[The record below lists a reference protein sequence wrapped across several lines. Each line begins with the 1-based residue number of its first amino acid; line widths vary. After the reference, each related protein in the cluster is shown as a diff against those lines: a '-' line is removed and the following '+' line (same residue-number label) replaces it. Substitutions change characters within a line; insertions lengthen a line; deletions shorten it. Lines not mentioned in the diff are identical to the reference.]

1 MKKTISH
8 TYKIILC
15 FRYAII
21 LALVFSTSIAT
32 AGAQDTTLNKY
43 GLWVIGEP
51 LIFQKTLIHSPS
63 KKMVDINKFV
73 PGIKIDL
80 RYAGKNNFMQQVL
93 YVPATT
99 TYLRLPAAT
108 ALAKVQNELRQ
119 KGYGL
124 KIWDAYRPYSVT
136 EKMWEPVK
144 DDRYAANP
152 AFGSGHN
159 RGVAVDL
166 TVIDLRSG
174 KEIDMGTS
182 FDNFTDSAHHDF
194 KNLPANVL
202 ANRLLLRTLMEK
214 YGFKALESE
223 WWHYALPDAKK
234 YELLDL
240 SFEDLKKLR

>member
-1 MKKTISH
+1 MV
-8 TYKIILC
+8 
-15 FRYAII
+15 
-21 LALVFSTSIAT
+21 VFSTSIAT

-43 GLWVIGEP
+43 GLWVIGKP
-51 LIFQKTLIHSPS
+51 VVFQQTVVHSPY
-63 KKMVDINKFV
+63 KKMVNIYQFV
-73 PGIKIDL
+73 PGIRLDL
-80 RYAGKNNFMQQVL
+80 RYAGKNNFMKQIL
-93 YVPATT
+93 YPPTAT

-108 ALAKVQNELRQ
+108 ALAKVQNELKQ
-119 KGYGL
+119 KGLGL
-124 KIWDAYRPYSVT
+124 KIWDAYRPYSIT

-166 TVIDLRSG
+166 TITDLLTG
-174 KEIDMGTS
+174 KEIDMGTG
-182 FDNFTDSAHHDF
+182 FDDFSDSAHHDY
-194 KNLPANVL
+194 KKLPGNVL

-223 WWHYALPDAKK
+223 WWHYALPEAKK

-240 SFEDLKKLR
+240 SFEDLKKLK